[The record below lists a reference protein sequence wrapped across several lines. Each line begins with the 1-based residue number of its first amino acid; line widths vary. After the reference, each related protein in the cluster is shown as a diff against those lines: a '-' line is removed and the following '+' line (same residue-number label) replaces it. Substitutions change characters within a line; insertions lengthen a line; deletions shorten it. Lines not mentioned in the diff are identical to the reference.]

1 MPDQNQSHLA
11 LVFHTTNLKQSYLTL
26 KEPENETVATLN
38 QKIYFYLLYVGK
50 L

>member
-26 KEPENETVATLN
+26 KEPENETEANLN
-38 QKIYFYLLYVGK
+38 QKMYFIFIYYM
-50 L
+50 